1 MITMKIKNGR
11 QVHALLQQLPVEVE
25 TKITRQGVAKVT
37 NIVRDEARL
46 RAPKKSGA
54 LAKAIKTTRNTK
66 RGQVVGKVKMK
77 GRHSFLALFHEY
89 GVAPHLIK
97 VQDEAKPTKRKKTG
111 EVVPLSMG
119 KINKMV
125 AGGSLVIG
133 QGNFVGPMIQH
144 PGHAATPFLRPAMD
158 AKATEVINEFGRFL
172 SDYLK
177 FGTISVPVISVD
189 EEE

>member
-1 MITMKIKNGR
+1 MITMKIKNGA

-54 LAKAIKTTRNTK
+54 MAKAIKTTRDTK
-66 RGQVVGKVKMK
+66 RGRVIGKVKMK
-77 GRHSFLALFHEY
+77 GKHSFLALFHEY

-97 VQDEAKPTKRKKTG
+97 VADEAKPTRRKKTG

-119 KINKMV
+119 TINKMV
-125 AGGSLVIG
+125 SRGSLVIG
-133 QGNFVGPMIQH
+133 ADLVGPVVQH
-144 PGHAATPFLRPAMD
+144 PGHAAQPFLRPAMD
-158 AKATEVINEFGRFL
+158 AKAKEVVDEFGRFL
-172 SDYLK
+172 ANYLR
-177 FGTISVPVISVD
+177 FGSITVPVISVD